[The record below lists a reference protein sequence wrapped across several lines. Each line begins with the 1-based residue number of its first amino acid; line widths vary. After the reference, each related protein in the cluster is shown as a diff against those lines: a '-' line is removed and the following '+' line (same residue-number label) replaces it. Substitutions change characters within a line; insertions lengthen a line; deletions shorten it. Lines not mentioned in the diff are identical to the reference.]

1 MQYDLS
7 FSKACCHP
15 LFHCKCPRARSH
27 LGKHFHS
34 TSALFRSKQRSVECS
49 QHQEPQLESEVNQ
62 VTSELNTVSQS
73 LALALARPA
82 ASSSLGAAP
91 QAPKLS
97 KIFADP
103 RTYDSSRG
111 KKFEE
116 WWTHICMW
124 QDENSA
130 TLAGAASICTM
141 LSRMVSRDTSTFACA
156 RL

>member
-7 FSKACCHP
+7 FPKPCCHP

-103 RTYDSSRG
+103 RT
-111 KKFEE
+111 
-116 WWTHICMW
+116 CMIVPGVR
-124 QDENSA
+124 NLKS
-130 TLAGAASICTM
+130 GGH
-141 LSRMVSRDTSTFACA
+141 TFACGKMRILPLSQGQPVSA
-156 RL
+156 LCCPEW